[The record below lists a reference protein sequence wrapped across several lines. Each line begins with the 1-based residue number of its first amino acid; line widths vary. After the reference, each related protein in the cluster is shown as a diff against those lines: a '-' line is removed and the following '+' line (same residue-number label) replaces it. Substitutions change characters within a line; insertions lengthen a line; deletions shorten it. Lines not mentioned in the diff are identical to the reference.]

1 MNIIEK
7 EMDAYEI
14 SEEIFNNNNITS
26 NFTIHNTDLINY
38 FEMLLIITTEGLKKF
53 FSKNNKINIEEL
65 SYNDIEKINTF
76 LKKINIKINFKFF
89 NNIEWNNNAKKII
102 PYNKIL
108 INNNTNLEELCYII
122 YSISN
127 IYVINFSFIL

>member
-122 YSISN
+122 YLI
-127 IYVINFSFIL
+127 

>member
-26 NFTIHNTDLINY
+26 NFTIHNTELINY